1 MRYKLI
7 SFSIT
12 YKKYVLSSIEY
23 FLLIEE
29 KSHFTMN

>member
-1 MRYKLI
+1 MYDNGNHLAAL
-7 SFSIT
+7 SIE
-12 YKKYVLSSIEY
+12 EY

>member
-1 MRYKLI
+1 MYDKGNHLAAL
-7 SFSIT
+7 SIA
-12 YKKYVLSSIEY
+12 EY